1 MSFARLPDWSV
12 YAASLAAVL
21 LASGARLEHAD
32 APPPPNLGVGG
43 SAADPD
49 AQAPAGPSVR
59 IAASLGQG
67 PRIGSAFSVNEA
79 GVWLTARHVVDACRS
94 VVVLTGPGHG
104 VAARVVID
112 SAAEAAVLLT
122 NGGPPGLPLAAAM
135 AKRGSEAFH
144 PGFPRGRPGE
154 AASRLLGGETFI
166 ERGRDRRAYGV
177 LTWAEAGHTLGLSGA
192 LPGLSGAPALN
203 EAGEVVGITIA
214 QTPRRGRLFTTTTA
228 QMRHALALAGAAPS
242 AGLAGQPID
251 TGNYGRVADDLR
263 RELRVAQVVC
273 T

>member
-1 MSFARLPDWSV
+1 MSFPRLPDWSI

-32 APPPPNLGVGG
+32 APPPPQLAASG
-43 SAADPD
+43 STADPD
-49 AQAPAGPSVR
+49 AQAPSGPTVR
-59 IAASLGQG
+59 IAASLGRG

-79 GVWLTARHVVDACRS
+79 GVWLTARHVVEDCRS

-104 VAARVVID
+104 VAARVVVDPI
-112 SAAEAAVLLT
+112 AQAAVLLT
-122 NGGPPGLPLAAAM
+122 NGGPLGLPLAAAQPR
-135 AKRGSEAFH
+135 RGSEAFH
-144 PGFPRGRPGE
+144 PGFPRGGPGE

-192 LPGLSGAPALN
+192 LPGLSGAPALD

-214 QTPRRGRLFTTTTA
+214 QTPRRGRLYTTTPA
-228 QMRHALALAGAAPS
+228 QMRHALVLAGAAPS
-242 AGLAGQPID
+242 IGPTGQPID
-251 TGNYGRVADDLR
+251 AGNYGRVADGLR